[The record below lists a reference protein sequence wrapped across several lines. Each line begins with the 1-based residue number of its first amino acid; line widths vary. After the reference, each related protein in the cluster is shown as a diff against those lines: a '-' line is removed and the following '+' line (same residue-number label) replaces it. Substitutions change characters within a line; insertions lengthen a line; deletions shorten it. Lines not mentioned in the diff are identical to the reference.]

1 MLRRFYYSDLFIDGQ
16 EITPYYMPQFIL
28 SLGKSKP
35 SPGCPFIYSC
45 NVTDRGIELHSLPY
59 PKIGHDIA
67 YKDIKYIDL
76 YVVKRVWGIAW
87 TMLIAPE
94 FNLDL
99 IVHTYD
105 HDEEIE
111 IPACFEGKRMCEKI
125 RENGVPVYDRFH
137 IYEQFPDAQ
146 SFRAGFA
153 QHFLECY
160 PALAEKYNLDD
171 PRMGFKKS
179 VSLKEIWKK
188 R

>member
-1 MLRRFYYSDLFIDGQ
+1 MLRQFYYSDLFIDGQ
-16 EITPYYMPQFIL
+16 EITPYYIPQFIL
-28 SLGKSKP
+28 SGEKHKP
-35 SPGCPFIYSC
+35 YLNYPFIYSC
-45 NVTDRGIELHSLPY
+45 NVTDWGIELHSLPY

-153 QHFLECY
+153 QHFLERY

-171 PRMGFKKS
+171 PRMGFKKPD
-179 VSLKEIWKK
+179 SLKGLWKK
-188 R
+188 S